1 MKKILITDALG
12 DIVAAFPGAGDYF
25 MNKHIDFCCGGERS
39 LEAAL
44 KEMNLDA
51 ANLLSELNQ
60 LYEKFQHDEVQYE
73 DWAKSDPES
82 LINHI
87 IKAHHQ
93 FLREELPAIS
103 LLLFKL
109 LGVHGKHHEEL
120 FEVHHKFN
128 LLRLEL
134 ESHLI
139 KEENWLFP
147 ELLAYTYKPSAEG
160 LKALKQLVETIEA
173 EHVGAGDLLKS
184 LRAITDHY
192 SVPADGCTTYALT
205 YSRLQALEK
214 NTFEHI
220 HLENNILLKNL

>member
-1 MKKILITDALG
+1 MKTIKITDALG
-12 DIVAAFPGAGDYF
+12 DIVTAFPSAGDYF

-44 KEMNLDA
+44 NEMNLDA
-51 ANLLSELNQ
+51 PIIITELNQ
-60 LYEKFQHDEVQYE
+60 LYEKFQQDEVQFE
-73 DWAKSDPES
+73 DWAKSDPKS

-103 LLLFKL
+103 MLLFKL
-109 LGVHGKHHEEL
+109 LGVHGKQHEEL

-128 LLRLEL
+128 LLRMEL
-134 ESHLI
+134 ESHLV

-147 ELLAYTYKPSAEG
+147 ELLAYADKPSAEG
-160 LKALKQLVETIEA
+160 LTALRQLVATIEA

-192 SVPADGCTTYALT
+192 SVPADGCTTFSLT
-205 YSRLQALEK
+205 YSRLQTLEK

-220 HLENNILLKNL
+220 HLENNILLKNI

>member
-1 MKKILITDALG
+1 MKKILISDALG
-12 DIVAAFPGAGDYF
+12 DIVAAFPSAGDYF

-44 KEMNLDA
+44 GEMAMDA
-51 ANLLSELNQ
+51 QTILAELNQ
-60 LYEKFQHDEVQYE
+60 LYEKFQQDEVKFQ

-82 LINHI
+82 LMNHI
-87 IKAHHQ
+87 MKAHHQ

-120 FEVHHKFN
+120 FKVHHKYN
-128 LLRLEL
+128 LLRMEL
-134 ESHLI
+134 ESHLV
-139 KEENWLFP
+139 KEEVWLFP
-147 ELLAYTYKPSAEG
+147 ELLAYVEKPSAEG
-160 LKALKQLVETIEA
+160 LKALKELVETIEA